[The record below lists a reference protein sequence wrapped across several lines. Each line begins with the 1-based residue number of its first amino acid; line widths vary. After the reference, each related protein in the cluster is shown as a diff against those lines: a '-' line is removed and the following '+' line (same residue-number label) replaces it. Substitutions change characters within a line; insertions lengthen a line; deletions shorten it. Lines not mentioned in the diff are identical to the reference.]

1 MIIQVNNL
9 SKQYL
14 EGDVILKNINLGIEK
29 GEVVS
34 IIGPS
39 GGGKSTLLRCLIGL
53 EEIDSG
59 DVKVPDKK
67 KMGMVFQSF
76 NLFPH
81 KTAIQNIMESLIV
94 VDKMDKSEA
103 KKIAYDLLEK
113 VGLKDRADF
122 YPKALSGGQKQR
134 VSIGRAL
141 ANNPDILL
149 SDEATSALDPK
160 TTNSILE
167 LIKNIQQKFG
177 LTVVMI
183 THQMEVIRDI
193 CNRVAVMS
201 DGEIVETGGVHHI
214 FSNPKAEITKELI
227 SYLPS
232 TEERGVEIMKT
243 KGKYIVKLKFLGTI
257 AEEPIISQALRKF
270 DIDFSI
276 IGGSI
281 DHLSTMKVGHL
292 FIELSG
298 EIKQQQEA
306 IEWFNESGVMV
317 EVIYNGI

>member
-1 MIIQVNNL
+1 MIKVNDL

-14 EGDVILKNINLGIEK
+14 EGDVILKGVNLDIEK

-59 DVKVPDKK
+59 NIEVPDKK

-134 VSIGRAL
+134 VAIARAL
-141 ANNPDILL
+141 ARNPEVLL
-149 SDEATSALDPK
+149 FDEPTSALDPDMVK
-160 TTNSILE
+160 EVLNVIEQLRESSNITMVIVSHEIDFVNQISDRIVVME
-167 LIKNIQQKFG
+167 NGNIKNI
-177 LTVVMI
+177 
-183 THQMEVIRDI
+183 
-193 CNRVAVMS
+193 
-201 DGEIVETGGVHHI
+201 IVNKKKRQV
-214 FSNPKAEITKELI
+214 S
-227 SYLPS
+227 
-232 TEERGVEIMKT
+232 
-243 KGKYIVKLKFLGTI
+243 
-257 AEEPIISQALRKF
+257 
-270 DIDFSI
+270 
-276 IGGSI
+276 
-281 DHLSTMKVGHL
+281 
-292 FIELSG
+292 
-298 EIKQQQEA
+298 
-306 IEWFNESGVMV
+306 
-317 EVIYNGI
+317 

>member
-1 MIIQVNNL
+1 MIIKVNDL

-14 EGDVILKNINLGIEK
+14 EGDVILKGVNLDIEK

-59 DVKVPDKK
+59 NIEVPDKK

-103 KKIAYDLLEK
+103 KKIAYGLLEK

-134 VSIGRAL
+134 VAIARAL
-141 ANNPDILL
+141 ARNPEVLL
-149 SDEATSALDPK
+149 FDEPTSALDPDMVK
-160 TTNSILE
+160 EVLNVIEQLRESSNITMVIVSHEIDFVNQISDRIVVME
-167 LIKNIQQKFG
+167 NGNIKNI
-177 LTVVMI
+177 
-183 THQMEVIRDI
+183 
-193 CNRVAVMS
+193 
-201 DGEIVETGGVHHI
+201 IVNKKKRQV
-214 FSNPKAEITKELI
+214 S
-227 SYLPS
+227 
-232 TEERGVEIMKT
+232 
-243 KGKYIVKLKFLGTI
+243 
-257 AEEPIISQALRKF
+257 
-270 DIDFSI
+270 
-276 IGGSI
+276 
-281 DHLSTMKVGHL
+281 
-292 FIELSG
+292 
-298 EIKQQQEA
+298 
-306 IEWFNESGVMV
+306 
-317 EVIYNGI
+317 

>member
-134 VSIGRAL
+134 VAIARAL
-141 ANNPDILL
+141 ARNPEVLL
-149 SDEATSALDPK
+149 FDEPTSALDPDMVK
-160 TTNSILE
+160 EVLNVIEQLRDSS
-167 LIKNIQQKFG
+167 NITMVIVSHEIDFVNQISDRI
-177 LTVVMI
+177 VVMENGNI
-183 THQMEVIRDI
+183 KDI
-193 CNRVAVMS
+193 VVNKKKR
-201 DGEIVETGGVHHI
+201 E
-214 FSNPKAEITKELI
+214 FS
-227 SYLPS
+227 
-232 TEERGVEIMKT
+232 
-243 KGKYIVKLKFLGTI
+243 
-257 AEEPIISQALRKF
+257 
-270 DIDFSI
+270 
-276 IGGSI
+276 
-281 DHLSTMKVGHL
+281 
-292 FIELSG
+292 
-298 EIKQQQEA
+298 
-306 IEWFNESGVMV
+306 
-317 EVIYNGI
+317 